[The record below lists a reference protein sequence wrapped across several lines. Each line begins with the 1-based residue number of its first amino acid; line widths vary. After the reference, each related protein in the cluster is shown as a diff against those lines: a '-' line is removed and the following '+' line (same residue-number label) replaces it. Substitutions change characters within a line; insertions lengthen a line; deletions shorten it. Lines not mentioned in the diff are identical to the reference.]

1 MKKLISLVMLTA
13 SVICATPASAYLIQG
28 GSFAGTNVGGLDT
41 LIGQT
46 TGLANSSPKTET
58 SWANTLLNPDTTYVT
73 KEESVSYFATE
84 SASVFAFELQTE
96 PGYFIVKNAR
106 WWALF
111 ENNASAD
118 WGVVDFSQ
126 LNSAFNFPD
135 LSDMT
140 ISHVSEFGKF
150 VDVTEPSTLWLF
162 CIGLVG
168 FGAARRKLAAG

>member
-13 SVICATPASAYLIQG
+13 SVICATPASAYIIQG
-28 GSFAGTNVGGLDT
+28 GSFAGTKVGGLDT

-46 TGLANSSPKTET
+46 NVLVNSSSTTET
-58 SWANTLLNPDTTYVT
+58 SWVNTLLNPDTTYVT
-73 KEESVSYFATE
+73 KEETVSYFATE

-106 WWALF
+106 WWALL

-118 WGVVDFSQ
+118 WGVVDFSL
-126 LNSAFNFPD
+126 LNSAFKLPD

-150 VDVTEPSTLWLF
+150 ADVPEPSALLLL

-168 FGAARRKLAAG
+168 FGARRKSAAR